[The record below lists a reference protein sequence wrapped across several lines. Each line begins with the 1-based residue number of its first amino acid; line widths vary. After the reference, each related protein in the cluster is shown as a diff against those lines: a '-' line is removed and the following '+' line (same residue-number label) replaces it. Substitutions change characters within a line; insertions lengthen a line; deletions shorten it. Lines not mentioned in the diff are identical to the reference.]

1 MCEIERNIKYM
12 SNSKPLAVRFAPSP
26 TGPLHIGNARTALYD
41 HFLVKKLGGRCI
53 LRIEDTD
60 QNRFKEGSEEYIIE
74 ALSWLGVEFTEGPHI
89 GGDYGPYR
97 QSERVAQ
104 GLYKQYA
111 QQLLDSG
118 HAYIAFDTPE
128 ELEQM
133 REELK
138 EEGHKTFQYNYISRL
153 RMKNSL
159 TLSEEEVKTRLD
171 AGEPYVIRMKMPR
184 KEEIRFYDLV
194 REWVVF
200 HSSQLDDK
208 VLVKSDGY
216 PTYHLANV
224 VDDYLMEI
232 SHVIRGEEW
241 LSSTP
246 LHILLYRAFGWEDHI
261 PQWVHLNLI
270 LNPNGKGKLSKRQGD
285 KMGFS
290 VFPINW
296 ENKETNEIVKGYR
309 EEGFLPQAMMNF
321 MALLGWNPGND
332 EELMS
337 EERIVDLFSL
347 ERFTNAG
354 GKFDIDKLKWFNQSY
369 IRSTSNAE
377 LLPLVKEIL
386 GNSDKGNVSD
396 EHILGVIELMKE
408 RVTVIPDFV
417 HGATYFFEAPAS
429 YDDKTRRKKWTNQ
442 SKEIIGHLLK
452 RFDDLESWKSEDIKA
467 AFEKLINEHE
477 IGMGRLLAPLRLALT
492 GVGSGPG
499 VFEIAELL
507 GKEETTQRIRTAIE
521 KLVAEK

>member
-1 MCEIERNIKYM
+1 M
-12 SNSKPLAVRFAPSP
+12 SNTKPLAVRFAPSP

-60 QNRFKEGSEEYIIE
+60 QSRLTEGAEEYIIE

-89 GGDYGPYR
+89 GGEYGPYR

-104 GLYKQYA
+104 GLYQKYA
-111 QQLLDSG
+111 EQLLASG
-118 HAYIAFDTPE
+118 HAYIAFDTPA

-159 TLSEEEVKTRLD
+159 TLSQEEVDSRIK
-171 AGEPYVIRMKMPR
+171 AGESYVIRMKMPR
-184 KEEIRFYDLV
+184 KEEIRFHDLV
-194 REWVVF
+194 RDWVVF

-208 VLVKSDGY
+208 VLVKSDGF

-224 VDDYLMEI
+224 VDDYLMKI

-246 LHILLYRAFGWEDHI
+246 LHILLYRALGWEEHI
-261 PQWVHLNLI
+261 PQWIHLNLI

-296 ENKETNEIVKGYR
+296 KNKEANEIIKGYR

-337 EERIVDLFSL
+337 EHRIIDLFSL
-347 ERFTNAG
+347 DRFTNAG
-354 GKFDIDKLKWFNQSY
+354 GKFDLDKLKWFNQSY
-369 IRSTSNAE
+369 IRATPGIE
-377 LLPLVKEIL
+377 LLPLVKKVLETSHL
-386 GNSDKGNVSD
+386 DPVQD
-396 EHILGVIELMKE
+396 DYLLGVIELMKE
-408 RVTVIPDFV
+408 RVTVIPDFI
-417 HGATYFFEAPAS
+417 HGAIYFFESPAS
-429 YDDKTRRKKWTNQ
+429 YDEKTRRKKWTYQ
-442 SKEIIGHLLK
+442 TKELITSLK
-452 RFDDLESWKSEDIKA
+452 TQFAGIEDWKSDHIKA
-467 AFEKLINEHE
+467 SFEKLANEHE
-477 IGMGRLLAPLRLALT
+477 IGMGRLMAPLRLVLT
-492 GVGSGPG
+492 GLGSGPG
-499 VFEIAELL
+499 IFEIAALL
-507 GKEETTQRIRTAIE
+507 GKEETLQRIQSGLE